1 MIAKA
6 CRNNWDKITHL
17 TKDELIDIDGIGE
30 VMADAYTDFF
40 DDEGNAAVIR
50 DLMDV
55 LVLDESFEEADEA
68 QLPFSGKTFVITGKV
83 THFENR
89 DSVKAAIERAGG
101 KTAGSVSGKTDY
113 LINNDITSSSGK
125 NKKAKELGVPI
136 ITEEEFLEMLE
147 R

>member
-1 MIAKA
+1 M
-6 CRNNWDKITHL
+6 
-17 TKDELIDIDGIGE
+17 
-30 VMADAYTDFF
+30 
-40 DDEGNAAVIR
+40 
-50 DLMDV
+50 
-55 LVLDESFEEADEA
+55 
-68 QLPFSGKTFVITGKV
+68 
-83 THFENR
+83 
-89 DSVKAAIERAGG
+89 KAAIERAGG